1 MTASPIIEH
10 LKVFEDILSRG
21 FMCFVAPMVHEL
33 ARECPE
39 EAFDTGIIPAGARAA
54 HAGGEALL
62 AEQPLVARGRILT
75 PAI

>member
-10 LKVFEDILSRG
+10 LNVFEDILSRG
-21 FMCFVAPMVHEL
+21 FTCFVAPMVHEL
-33 ARECPE
+33 AREYPE
-39 EAFDTGIIPAGARAA
+39 EAFGTGIIPAVARAA
-54 HAGGEALL
+54 HAGGEAML

>member
-1 MTASPIIEH
+1 
-10 LKVFEDILSRG
+10 
-21 FMCFVAPMVHEL
+21 MVHEL

-39 EAFDTGIIPAGARAA
+39 EAFDTGIIPAVARAA